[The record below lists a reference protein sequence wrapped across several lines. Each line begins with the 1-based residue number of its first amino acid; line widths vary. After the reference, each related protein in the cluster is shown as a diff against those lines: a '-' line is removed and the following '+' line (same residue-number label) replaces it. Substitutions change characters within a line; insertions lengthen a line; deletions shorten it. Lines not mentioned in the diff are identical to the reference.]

1 MRSLRKN
8 PTIANGLNGNKKIP
22 KKFNLLHPQTKDLRS
37 QITPFLPLFSHSCP
51 FSDNT
56 ISLSCSLFRVF
67 VMGLGNDEEEDNN
80 NNDKV
85 VDDGDVGGGKSFG
98 SVSCSIC
105 LEVVADNG
113 DRSWSKLQCG
123 HQFHLD
129 CIGSAF
135 NIKGA
140 MQCPNCRKIEKGQWL
155 YANGCRSYPEF
166 SMDEWTHDE
175 DLYDLSYSEMSFGV
189 HWCPFGNLA
198 RLPSSFEEGEFSSSA
213 YHDVLGQH
221 AIFAEHTAV
230 SSASHPCPYIAY
242 FGPIHPSSSNS
253 GGTVS
258 EASNFNHWN
267 GSSVPSDMPTSY
279 TFPAVDLHYRSW
291 EHHSP
296 PFSTAS
302 SRLVAADQPSV
313 SPGSQR
319 PARGGS
325 DVPRSGSFMHPFLVG
340 HRAGSSVASS
350 MIPPYPG
357 SNARARDRVQA
368 LQAYYQPQQPPNS
381 TTMRTPI
388 ASGTRR
394 SSSHNGPAQLAPM
407 ATSPDQGGGF
417 FLIPSSSSGRN
428 FQEENHHLP
437 NHFHAWERDHLPSL
451 SLNHVDRDSGW
462 RAYHQ
467 ATSRSDPATRSSSF
481 RLRHGSDRMPS
492 QNR

>member
-1 MRSLRKN
+1 
-8 PTIANGLNGNKKIP
+8 
-22 KKFNLLHPQTKDLRS
+22 
-37 QITPFLPLFSHSCP
+37 
-51 FSDNT
+51 
-56 ISLSCSLFRVF
+56 
-67 VMGLGNDEEEDNN
+67 MGLGSDEEEDNNNNINNNNN

-85 VDDGDVGGGKSFG
+85 VDDGDGEGGKSFG
-98 SVSCSIC
+98 SVPCSIC

-113 DRSWSKLQCG
+113 DRSWAKLQCG

-189 HWCPFGNLA
+189 HWCPFGNLT
-198 RLPSSFEEGEFSSSA
+198 RLPSPFEEGEFSSSA
-213 YHDVLGQH
+213 YHDVMGQH

-253 GGTVS
+253 GGNVS

-279 TFPAVDLHYRSW
+279 TFPAVDLHYHSW

-313 SPGSQR
+313 SPASQR

-340 HRAGSSVASS
+340 HSSAARAGSSVASS

-394 SSSHNGPAQLAPM
+394 SSSHNAPI
-407 ATSPDQGGGF
+407 ATSPDQSGGF

-428 FQEENHHLP
+428 FQDENHLP

-451 SLNHVDRDSGW
+451 SVGHVDRDSGW

-467 ATSRSDPATRSSSF
+467 ATGRSDAGNRSSSF
-481 RLRHGSDRMPS
+481 RLRNSSDRMPS